1 VRFWDFRFLRTN
13 LFLNGFSVTED
24 GRKFYALPEDAMLR
38 AFRNRRRLA
47 SFFAWFFHGC
57 RVLQHVP
64 FLRGLCCD
72 ELTVLARKD
81 EAPAVGFELNRVEK
95 FLEES
100 GDGPGPPCRG

>member
-1 VRFWDFRFLRTN
+1 
-13 LFLNGFSVTED
+13 
-24 GRKFYALPEDAMLR
+24 MLR

-47 SFFAWFFHGC
+47 KFFAWFFHGC
-57 RVLQHVP
+57 QVLQHVP

-95 FLEES
+95 FFEEF
-100 GDGPGPPCRG
+100 GDGRQVRRAAAERLKEARKRGWLDEHLYLSKLVDDLDIS